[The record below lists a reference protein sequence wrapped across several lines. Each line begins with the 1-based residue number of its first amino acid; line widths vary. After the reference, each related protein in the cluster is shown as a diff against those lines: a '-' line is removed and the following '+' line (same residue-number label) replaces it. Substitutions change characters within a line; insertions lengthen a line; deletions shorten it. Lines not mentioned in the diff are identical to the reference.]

1 MDEITNNIDPI
12 WTRIEL
18 LMKSR
23 GLNQKEFAAKMR
35 VTPTTVTDWKTGKS
49 KSYQRIVLLRD
60 VADILGTTPEYLLGK
75 LDAESPTPETGGG
88 QVETPTTAAFPAATP
103 APVPF
108 AAGESELLDY
118 YRNFTREGQGRLLD
132 FAEAM
137 KRSGMYEPG
146 VDYFMKGLNS
156 EAY

>member
-1 MDEITNNIDPI
+1 MDEIANNIDPI
-12 WTRIEL
+12 WTRIEN

-49 KSYQRIVLLRD
+49 KSYQRIILMRD
-60 VADILGTTPEYLLGK
+60 IANILGTTPEYLLGK
-75 LDAESPTPETGGG
+75 SDEKSP
-88 QVETPTTAAFPAATP
+88 PTPAATP
-103 APVPF
+103 TPSPAPF

-118 YRNFTREGQGRLLD
+118 YRHFTREGQGRLLD
-132 FAEAM
+132 FAESM

-146 VDYFMKGLNS
+146 VDYFLKGFNS
-156 EAY
+156 EGY